1 MEIMNKEEF
10 EEIILKTLE
19 NIPEK
24 FKKKL
29 DNLSIVIEENEM
41 IYTGGQNIADKRLT
55 LGLYH
60 GVPITIRPGKR
71 IMMPDKITIYKKTLE
86 SISSSREELEKNTRR
101 VVLHE
106 LGHYFGLGEDRLHE
120 LGY

>member
-1 MEIMNKEEF
+1 
-10 EEIILKTLE
+10 
-19 NIPEK
+19 
-24 FKKKL
+24 
-29 DNLSIVIEENEM
+29 
-41 IYTGGQNIADKRLT
+41 
-55 LGLYH
+55 
-60 GVPITIRPGKR
+60 
-71 IMMPDKITIYKKTLE
+71 MMPDKITIYKKSLE

>member
-10 EEIILKTLE
+10 EEMILKILE
-19 NIPEK
+19 NVPEK

-29 DNLSIVIEENEM
+29 DNLSIVVEENEM
-41 IYTGGQNIADKRLT
+41 VYTGSGNASDKRLT

-60 GVPITIRPGKR
+60 GVPITARPGKR
-71 IMMPDKITIYKKTLE
+71 IIMPDKITIYKKSLE

>member
-1 MEIMNKEEF
+1 MEIINKEEF
-10 EEIILKTLE
+10 EEIILKILE
-19 NIPEK
+19 NVPEK

-71 IMMPDKITIYKKTLE
+71 IMMPDKITIYKKSLE